1 MTTLYG
7 LLAMVFA
14 VASMV
19 AFKLRRTDG

>member
-14 VASMV
+14 VGSMV

>member
-19 AFKLRRTDG
+19 AFRLRRTEG